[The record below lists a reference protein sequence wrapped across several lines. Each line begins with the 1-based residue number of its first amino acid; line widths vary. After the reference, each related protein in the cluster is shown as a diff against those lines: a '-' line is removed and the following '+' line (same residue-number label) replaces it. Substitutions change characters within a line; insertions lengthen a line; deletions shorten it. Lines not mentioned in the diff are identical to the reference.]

1 MKKVEFVFIPLP
13 LIGHL
18 VPTVELAKLLVDRDD
33 RFSITLLI
41 MKLPIGNSV
50 VTNFLHSVSASVSGS
65 IRFVHLPEPGSDSS
79 NSDPSSSSR
88 GPFVHNLIENQ
99 KPLVR
104 DAVHQLVQSGE
115 SGRLGGIVVDLTC
128 TSMIDLA
135 NELGVPSYVFFTCSA
150 ALLAL
155 IFHLQSLKDH
165 QGVDVTEFGDSD
177 IELVVPG
184 FVNSVP
190 ARVLPAAAVDKE
202 GGGSTVFLDR
212 PRRFRETKGILVN
225 TFTELESRAINSFG
239 NGTTPPVYPV
249 GPLLNLKHDQNRELD
264 VIHWLDDQPPSSV
277 VFLCFGSLGA
287 FNKGQ
292 IMEIANGL
300 ENSGFRFVWTLRG
313 PPPKDDIAS
322 SDYTDF
328 DEVLPK
334 GFLNRTFGVGKIIG
348 WAPQMD
354 ILSHHAIGG
363 FISHCGWNSILES
376 IWYGVPIAT
385 WPMDAEQQLN
395 AFQMVRELGIA
406 IEIKLDNKKNV
417 SDLVNAQEV
426 ESKIKSLMDSSS
438 DVKRKGKEMREKCVQ
453 ALMKGGSSNNY
464 LQCLIEDMISNM

>member
-50 VTNFLHSVSASVSGS
+50 
-65 IRFVHLPEPGSDSS
+65 
-79 NSDPSSSSR
+79 
-88 GPFVHNLIENQ
+88 

-128 TSMIDLA
+128 TSMIDVA
-135 NELGVPSYVFFTCSA
+135 NELGVPSTIRA
-150 ALLAL
+150 WM
-155 IFHLQSLKDH
+155 SLSL
-165 QGVDVTEFGDSD
+165 VTRILSWWSQ
-177 IELVVPG
+177 V

-348 WAPQMD
+348 WAPQTD

-426 ESKIKSLMDSSS
+426 ESKIKSLMDNSS
-438 DVKRKGKEMREKCVQ
+438 DIKRKGKEMREKCVQ

>member
-33 RFSITLLI
+33 HFSITLLI

-79 NSDPSSSSR
+79 NSHPSSSSR

-99 KPLVR
+99 KPFVR

-128 TSMIDLA
+128 TSMIDVA

-155 IFHLQSLKDH
+155 IFHLQTLKDH

-202 GGGSTVFLDR
+202 GSGSTVFLDR

-225 TFTELESRAINSFG
+225 TFIELESHAINSFG

-322 SDYTDF
+322 TDYTDF

-348 WAPQMD
+348 WAPQTD

-363 FISHCGWNSILES
+363 FISHCGWHSILES

-406 IEIKLDNKKNV
+406 IEIKLDNKKIV
-417 SDLVNAQEV
+417 SDLVNTQEV

-453 ALMKGGSSNNY
+453 ALVKGGSSHNY
-464 LQCLIEDMISNM
+464 LECLIEDMISNM